1 MNQNILHL
9 ATKIKDLNINAH
21 IKKEWNI
28 FKYIYWIKKMIKKEN
43 ASKCGKFTTT
53 TTENLAYP
61 GFWQTRRNKSRT
73 RYCKTRDNLMI
84 LS

>member
-21 IKKEWNI
+21 IKKEY
-28 FKYIYWIKKMIKKEN
+28 FQIYLLNKKKMIKKEN

-61 GFWQTRRNKSRT
+61 GF
-73 RYCKTRDNLMI
+73 
-84 LS
+84 

>member
-1 MNQNILHL
+1 MKYFQIYL
-9 ATKIKDLNINAH
+9 LN
-21 IKKEWNI
+21 K
-28 FKYIYWIKKMIKKEN
+28 KKMIKKEN

-61 GFWQTRRNKSRT
+61 GFWQTRRNKSLT
-73 RYCKTRDNLMI
+73 RYCKTKDNLMI

>member
-21 IKKEWNI
+21 IKKEY
-28 FKYIYWIKKMIKKEN
+28 FQIYLLNKKNDKKKEN

-53 TTENLAYP
+53 TTDNLAYP
-61 GFWQTRRNKSRT
+61 GF
-73 RYCKTRDNLMI
+73 
-84 LS
+84 